1 MTSFSI
7 LTVCTGNICRSPLAE
22 RVLRSQLG
30 GVHPGTVVESAGTH
44 AMVGAPMQETAAAEL
59 ARLGG
64 AADDFRARQLA
75 VRMIAD
81 ADLVLTMTREQRT
94 YVLEEHPRALRRTFT
109 LREFALLLQLVGPAE
124 TPRDLA
130 DVVAAAAESRSR
142 LAEVPASMLDIAD
155 PYGLPAEHYRVMAD
169 DVAVAVAT
177 ITAAVAR
184 LTGR

>member
-1 MTSFSI
+1 MTPFSI

-22 RVLRSQLG
+22 RVLQSQLG
-30 GVHPGTVVESAGTH
+30 AVHPEIEVHSAGTH
-44 AMVGAPMQETAAAEL
+44 AMAGAPMQETAASEL

-64 AADDFRARQLA
+64 AAGDFRARQLA

-81 ADLVLTMTREQRT
+81 ADLVLTMTREHRT

-109 LREFALLLQLVGPAE
+109 LREFALLLQLVGASDA
-124 TPRDLA
+124 PRDLA

-155 PYGLPAEHYRVMAD
+155 PYGRTDDHYRVMAD
-169 DVAVAVAT
+169 DVS
-177 ITAAVAR
+177 AAVTAITTAVTR